1 MLSVTSFFRKQLLV
15 TALIFASFVSMIPN
29 AVLAID
35 TQNNPQAPAAQTAT
49 VTEVK
54 AKTTETKATKP
65 AISNFAQVSPILFR
79 GGQPSAKAMQQ
90 LKDSG
95 VKTII
100 NLRAEGGSTKKEE
113 ALAKKLGL
121 NYVHIPLLF
130 GAPPIPTVV
139 KFLQVVNNP
148 ENQPCFVHCRQG
160 ADRTGMM
167 VGVYNILVR
176 KMAYDKVYTDMRSHH
191 FKPFLVSMKNLVK
204 EIADLSQQSQ
214 ELLLSAATQTSAN

>member
-15 TALIFASFVSMIPN
+15 AALISTSFVSLIPN
-29 AVLAID
+29 AVLAAD
-35 TQNNPQAPAAQTAT
+35 PQNNSQTPAAQTTSIA
-49 VTEVK
+49 E
-54 AKTTETKATKP
+54 AKSTTTEAKPQQP
-65 AISNFAQVSPILFR
+65 AISNFAKVSPILFR
-79 GGQPSAKAMQQ
+79 GGQPSAKALQQ

-100 NLRAEGGSTKKEE
+100 NLRAEGDSTKKEE
-113 ALAKKLGL
+113 ALAKKIGL

-130 GAPPIPTVV
+130 TAPPIPTVV

-167 VGVYNILVR
+167 VGIYNILMQ
-176 KMAYDKVYTDMRSHH
+176 KWSYKTTYADMRTHH
-191 FKPFLVSMKNLVK
+191 FKPFLASMRNLVK
-204 EIADLSQQSQ
+204 EVADLSQQSQ